1 MKKKL
6 IIIGTILL
14 CLVVIGIFLYSQ
26 DNIRFKISYEYVNLS
41 EYSNGK
47 KIKVKIPINNKVKYV
62 GKNEVLELL
71 KSGTGVIYFG
81 YNTCP
86 WCRNAV
92 PILVDSVRENKIDTL
107 YYVDIHSVDISSIK
121 NELYEILD
129 PYLREDDEGNKRL
142 SVPDV
147 YVVKDGEIMGHHIG
161 TVESYKNP
169 YNGMSDEQKEELKEI
184 YNDLIKEIK

>member
-1 MKKKL
+1 M
-6 IIIGTILL
+6 
-14 CLVVIGIFLYSQ
+14 
-26 DNIRFKISYEYVNLS
+26 
-41 EYSNGK
+41 
-47 KIKVKIPINNKVKYV
+47 
-62 GKNEVLELL
+62 
-71 KSGTGVIYFG
+71 
-81 YNTCP
+81 
-86 WCRNAV
+86 